1 MTTIW
6 SSTVTR
12 IGDDAPEM
20 IEEGVIILFGEP
32 VPDALADVSLVH
44 SGGQK
49 QSRDLVPG
57 DAISIGKQSFEIVD
71 LGELANGNLAELGH
85 VVLYVNQPDQQ
96 LLPGAI
102 HARGQAVQIPKVGA
116 SITVTG
122 T

>member
-20 IEEGVIILFGEP
+20 IEEGVIILFAEP

-49 QSRDLVPG
+49 QSRDITPG
-57 DAISIGKQSFEIVD
+57 DVIAIGEQSFEVSA

-102 HARGQAVQIPKVGA
+102 LATGPAVQIPEIGA
-116 SITVTG
+116 TMTVTG
-122 T
+122 A

>member
-20 IEEGVIILFGEP
+20 IEEGVIILFAEP

-49 QSRDLVPG
+49 QSRDIAAG
-57 DAISIGKQSFEIVD
+57 DVITIGEQSFEVTD

-102 HARGQAVQIPKVGA
+102 LATGPAVQIPEVGA
-116 SITVTG
+116 ALTVTG
-122 T
+122 A